1 MLGLIPT
8 EKGADLVF
16 HLGRSEYADESG
28 PGGPPFR
35 DSEIKGC
42 LASFRQKREP
52 IGYFI
57 WGEVSMRTRA
67 VPEGRPF
74 AIAK

>member
-16 HLGRSEYADESG
+16 HLGRSEYANESG

-35 DSEIKGC
+35 DSEIKGG
-42 LASFRQKREP
+42 LASFRQKKGADLAP
-52 IGYFI
+52 FSVG
-57 WGEVSMRTRA
+57 MRRL
-67 VPEGRPF
+67 ERPTPTSRT
-74 AIAK
+74 